1 MNKDQISDLILKNIS
16 FSYYEKNNKK
26 IILDNFNYKIKN
38 GKFTSIIGP
47 SGTGKTSLLKLIAG
61 LIEPEKGEIKFEN
74 QNLNDV
80 INQITLI
87 QQNPSLMPWLNVYDN
102 IILAKLNNN
111 NINYKNVDKLIRDIG
126 LKDFLSYFPDK
137 LSGGLLQ
144 RVAIARALLFHPRLL
159 LLDEPFAALDNLSRE
174 MISTELVSII
184 KKNSLTVL
192 MVTHSIEEASLLSDE
207 VLVTSIAP
215 IRVIKKFTPP
225 KSDCNQSWQK
235 LGLRKSLQEKSFN
248 DYLKLI
254 RDTSYSILEKENKF
268 GL

>member
-1 MNKDQISDLILKNIS
+1 MNKDQINDLILKNIS

-26 IILDNFNYKIKN
+26 TILDNFNCKIKK

-61 LIEPEKGEIKFEN
+61 LIEPEKGEIKFKN
-74 QNLNDV
+74 QTLKKV

-102 IILAKLNNN
+102 ITLANSNNKKT
-111 NINYKNVDKLIRDIG
+111 NYKNVDKLIKDIG
-126 LKDFLSYFPDK
+126 LGEFSSYFPHK

-144 RVAIARALLFHPRLL
+144 RVAIARALLFYPSLL

-174 MISTELVSII
+174 IISTELVSII

-192 MVTHSIEEASLLSDE
+192 MVTHSIEEAALLSDE
-207 VLVTSIAP
+207 VLVTGIEP
-215 IRVIKKFTPP
+215 LRVIKKFNPS
-225 KSDCNQSWQK
+225 KYFNNQSWQE
-235 LGLRKSLQEKSFN
+235 LGLRKSLQDKSFN
-248 DYLKLI
+248 GYLKSI
-254 RDTSYSILEKENKF
+254 RDTSYSILQKEK
-268 GL
+268 

>member
-1 MNKDQISDLILKNIS
+1 MNKDQINDLILKNVS
-16 FSYYEKNNKK
+16 FSYYGQNNKK
-26 IILDNFNYKIKN
+26 TILDNFNCKIKK

-74 QNLNDV
+74 QTLKKV

-102 IILAKLNNN
+102 ITLANSNNKKT
-111 NINYKNVDKLIRDIG
+111 NYKNVDKLIKDIG
-126 LKDFLSYFPDK
+126 LGEFSSYFPHK

-144 RVAIARALLFHPRLL
+144 RVAIARALLFYPSLL

-174 MISTELVSII
+174 IISTELVSII

-192 MVTHSIEEASLLSDE
+192 MVTHSIEEAALLSDE
-207 VLVTSIAP
+207 VLVTGTAP
-215 IRVIKKFTPP
+215 LRVINKFNPP
-225 KSDCNQSWQK
+225 KNLNNQSWQN
-235 LGLRKSLQEKSFN
+235 LGLRKSLQDKSFN
-248 DYLKLI
+248 DYLKSI
-254 RDTSYSILEKENKF
+254 RDTSYSILQKEK
-268 GL
+268 

>member
-1 MNKDQISDLILKNIS
+1 MNKDQINDLILKNIS

-26 IILDNFNYKIKN
+26 IILDNFDCKIKK

-74 QNLNDV
+74 QILNKV

-87 QQNPSLMPWLNVYDN
+87 QQNPSLMPWLNVY
-102 IILAKLNNN
+102 N
-111 NINYKNVDKLIRDIG
+111 NITLANSNNKKTNYKNVDKLIKDIG
-126 LKDFLSYFPDK
+126 LGEFSTYFPHK

-144 RVAIARALLFHPRLL
+144 RVAIARALLFYPSLL

-174 MISTELVSII
+174 IISTELVSII

-192 MVTHSIEEASLLSDE
+192 MVTHSIEEAALLSDE
-207 VLVTSIAP
+207 VLVTGIEP
-215 IRVIKKFTPP
+215 LRVIKKFNPP
-225 KSDCNQSWQK
+225 IGLNNQSWQN
-235 LGLRKSLQEKSFN
+235 LGLRKSLQDKSFN
-248 DYLKLI
+248 GYLKSI
-254 RDTSYSILEKENKF
+254 RDTSYSILQKEK
-268 GL
+268 

>member
-1 MNKDQISDLILKNIS
+1 MNTDQINDLILKNIS

-26 IILDNFNYKIKN
+26 IILDNFNCKIKK

-47 SGTGKTSLLKLIAG
+47 SGTGKSSLLKLIAG

-74 QNLNDV
+74 QTLIKV

-102 IILAKLNNN
+102 ITLANSNNKKT
-111 NINYKNVDKLIRDIG
+111 NYKNVDKLIKDIG
-126 LKDFLSYFPDK
+126 LGEFSSYFPHK

-144 RVAIARALLFHPRLL
+144 RVAIARALLFCPSLL

-174 MISTELVSII
+174 IISTELVSII

-192 MVTHSIEEASLLSDE
+192 MVTHSIEEAALLSDE
-207 VLVTSIAP
+207 VLVTGMAP
-215 IRVIKKFTPP
+215 LRVINKFNPP
-225 KSDCNQSWQK
+225 KSFNNQSWQN
-235 LGLRKSLQEKSFN
+235 LGLRKSLQDKSFN
-248 DYLKLI
+248 SYLKLI
-254 RDTSYSILEKENKF
+254 RDTSYSVLQKVK
-268 GL
+268 